1 MVQVS
6 DSSAR
11 FLHEL
16 EIRYQPLAQLTPYRN
31 NARTHSPK
39 QIQQLAESIKAFG
52 FVNPVLVDAKGG
64 IIAGHGR
71 VAAARLLNLSQ
82 VPTIRLDHLTPEQ
95 LQAYILADNR
105 LAELAG
111 WDKEIL
117 AIEFQHLLDLD
128 LEFDITITG
137 FETPEIDLAIQS
149 LEPAQDQEDEMP
161 VIDAGV
167 PTVSQLGDAWV
178 LGENRLVCGDALQP
192 ATYSQL
198 MHDVQARV
206 IFTDPPYNVP
216 IGGHVCGKGSIQH
229 NEFAMASGELSE
241 TEFINFL
248 KTSLSHMAQCS
259 LPGSLHYICMD
270 WRHMGELLAA
280 GKSVYTDLKNV
291 CVWNKDNGG
300 MGSLY
305 RSKHELV
312 FVFKHGQTPHVN
324 NIELGRYGRYR
335 TNVWDYPGVNTF
347 REGRLDDLKLHP
359 TVKPVAL
366 VADAICDASHR
377 GELVLDAFGGAGTT
391 LLAAERVGR
400 QARVIEIEPRYVDV
414 SIRRWEAV
422 TGNTATHEQTGL
434 TFDVLAERRTTP
446 TDRIDSEDTP
456 GGPENG

>member
-52 FVNPVLVDAKGG
+52 FVNPVLVDVNGG

-149 LEPAQDQEDEMP
+149 LDPAQDQEDEMP

-178 LGENRLVCGDALQP
+178 LGEHRLVCGDALQP
-192 ATYSQL
+192 ATYGQL

-280 GKSVYTDLKNV
+280 GKSAYTDLKNV

-377 GELVLDAFGGAGTT
+377 GELVLDAFGGSGTT
-391 LLAAERVGR
+391 LIAAERVGR
-400 QARVIEIEPRYVDV
+400 QARLIEIEPRYVDV

-434 TFDVLAERRTTP
+434 TLDVLAERRATP
-446 TDRIDSEDTP
+446 TNCIDSEQSP